1 MAKELRTSLPPLKMP
16 VRPKLVEKPP
26 LPGMIRQEAH
36 HKRVFQSLFKPQES
50 R

>member
-26 LPGMIRQEAH
+26 LPGMIRQELH
-36 HKRVFQSLFKPQES
+36 QKRAFQQLFRPKES